1 MPDDGKNNGQG
12 SSRAVALAMLVGGVV
27 GGSVGLLLA
36 PDSGRRTR
44 ERLRDLVGEAR
55 ERTLDTAEEL
65 RDRVEDLI
73 DQGRGLIEAN
83 KAAIISA
90 YEAGREAFYRERD
103 AMSPTPSST
112 PEGPV
117 SIS

>member
-1 MPDDGKNNGQG
+1 MPDDGKNNGQDP
-12 SSRAVALAMLVGGVV
+12 SRAVALALLVGGVV
-27 GGSVGLLLA
+27 GGSLGLLLA

-55 ERTLDTAEEL
+55 ERTLDTAEEV

-73 DQGRGLIEAN
+73 DQGRTLVEAN
-83 KAAIISA
+83 KAAITSA
-90 YEAGREAFYRERD
+90 YEAGREAFHRERG
-103 AMSPTPSST
+103 ATNPTPSST